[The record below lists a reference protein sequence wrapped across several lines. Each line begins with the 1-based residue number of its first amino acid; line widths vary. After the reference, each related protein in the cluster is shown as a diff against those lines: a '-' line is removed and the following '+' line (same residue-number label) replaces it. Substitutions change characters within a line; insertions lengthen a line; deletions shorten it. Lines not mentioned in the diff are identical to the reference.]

1 MLDLKLVQT
10 LREVAAHGS
19 FSEAARA
26 LHFTQPAVSRQ
37 VAQLEREVGAPLVV
51 RSRSGVTLTD
61 AGRLVVEHGDAI
73 RAQLSRLDAAIEEL
87 RQGGPRRVAL
97 GDFPTAFLGLIP
109 EILSALKGSHPTTE
123 VRLERCGHDQGLT
136 LVRRGDL
143 DLALVFARPE
153 VDSAGIGVRLVELGL
168 EPMLAMLPAGHRL
181 AGAAQVPLVELGDE
195 GWIVGAPD
203 PTSSVISTA
212 CQRAGF
218 EPRVA
223 FETDDA
229 LTTQSLVAAGLGVS
243 MSSPWLE
250 QARRDDVGLVPLA
263 PPVPTRRLQAAVPD
277 PPGPASALLLKLAKN
292 AAGARC
298 LPAAAA

>member
-1 MLDLKLVQT
+1 MLDLRLVQT

-51 RSRSGVTLTD
+51 RSRAGVTLTD

-73 RAQLSRLDAAIEEL
+73 GAQLARLDAALEQL
-87 RQGGPRRVAL
+87 RGGGPRRVAL
-97 GDFPTAFLGLIP
+97 GAFPTAFLGLVP
-109 EILSALKGSHPTTE
+109 EMLGALRDAHPSTE
-123 VRLERCGHDQGLT
+123 VRLHRCGHDEALA

-153 VDSAGIGVRLVELGL
+153 LESVGIGVRLVELGL
-168 EPMLAMLPAGHRL
+168 EPMLALLPAGHAH
-181 AGAAQVPLVELGDE
+181 AGAAEVPLAALRDE

-203 PTSSVISTA
+203 PTSSVIVAA

-243 MSSPWLE
+243 LASPWIE
-250 QARRDDVGLVPLA
+250 SARRDDVVLVRLA
-263 PPVPTRRLQAAVPD
+263 EPVPTRRLQAAVPD
-277 PPGPASALLLKLAKN
+277 PPGPASGLLLELAKR
-292 AAGARC
+292 AAGAAC
-298 LPAAAA
+298 LPA

>member
-1 MLDLKLVQT
+1 LLDLRLVQT

-19 FSEAARA
+19 FSDAARA

-37 VAQLEREVGAPLVV
+37 VAQLEREIGAPLVV

-73 RAQLSRLDAAIEEL
+73 GAQLARLEAALAEL
-87 RQGGPRRVAL
+87 RDGGPRRVAL
-97 GDFPTAFLGLIP
+97 GGFPTAFLGLIP
-109 EILSALKGSHPTTE
+109 EILSALRAAHPSTE
-123 VRLERCGHDQGLT
+123 VRLHRCGHDEAVG

-143 DLALVFARPE
+143 DLAVVFARPE
-153 VDSAGIGVRLVELGL
+153 LDRAGIGVRLVELGL
-168 EPMLAMLPAGHRL
+168 EPMLALLPAAHRY
-181 AGAAQVPLVELGDE
+181 AGAEAVPLSALRDE

-203 PTSSVISTA
+203 PTSSVIVAA

-243 MSSPWLE
+243 LASPWIE
-250 QARRDDVGLVPLA
+250 GSRRSDVVLVPLTE
-263 PPVPTRRLQAAVPD
+263 PVPTRRLQAAVPD
-277 PPGPASALLLKLAKN
+277 PPGPASALLLGLAKQ
-292 AAGARC
+292 AAGAAC
-298 LPAAAA
+298 LPT

>member
-1 MLDLKLVQT
+1 LLDLRLVQT

-19 FSEAARA
+19 FSDAARA

-51 RSRSGVTLTD
+51 RSRAGVTLTD

-73 RAQLSRLDAAIEEL
+73 GAQLQRLEAALEQL
-87 RQGGPRRVAL
+87 RDGGPRRVAL
-97 GDFPTAFLGLIP
+97 GGFPTAFLGLIP
-109 EILSALKGSHPTTE
+109 EMLGALREAHPTAD
-123 VRLERCGHDQGLT
+123 VRLRRCGHDEALG

-153 VDSAGIGVRLVELGL
+153 LESAGIGVRLVELGL
-168 EPMLAMLPAGHRL
+168 EPMLALLPAGHRYAT
-181 AGAAQVPLVELGDE
+181 AGEVPLAELRDE

-203 PTSSVISTA
+203 PTSSVIVAA

-229 LTTQSLVAAGLGVS
+229 LATQSLVAAGLGVS
-243 MSSPWLE
+243 LTSPWLWK
-250 QARRDDVGLVPLA
+250 ARRDDVVLRPVA
-263 PPVPTRRLQAAVPD
+263 PPVPTRRLQAAVPE
-277 PPGPASALLLKLAKN
+277 PPGPASALLLEVARG
-292 AAGARC
+292 AAGVAC
-298 LPAAAA
+298 LPAVAA